1 MFGWRGGLRVVGDT
15 VSITPDLTFYTT
27 SSGYYRIT
35 FHSTLSLDHCL
46 SHSKLDIIYITWNSN
61 WKSDRINLNCCNH
74 DTINHLQ
81 NNFISAIPVAVGLKI
96 LLRIK
101 ILGINFEVEFVHL
114 ALFLILSQ
122 LKQKPSKRCIVHQS
136 YMAIQAR
143 LWWLTPQSVKDKMFN
158 VSEMIIQSMFC
169 PISSADKPDWWW
181 CCCYNSKCILISSLL
196 SSPQL
201 VGHGHL
207 LDKTR
212 SETLNTPARSTLVHT
227 D

>member
-1 MFGWRGGLRVVGDT
+1 MGDT
-15 VSITPDLTFYTT
+15 VSITPDLTFCTT

-46 SHSKLDIIYITWNSN
+46 SLSKLDIIYITWNSN

-81 NNFISAIPVAVGLKI
+81 NNFISAIPVLAAGIKI
-96 LLRIK
+96 LFRIK
-101 ILGINFEVEFVHL
+101 ILGINFEGEFVQP

-143 LWWLTPQSVKDKMFN
+143 L
-158 VSEMIIQSMFC
+158 
-169 PISSADKPDWWW
+169 
-181 CCCYNSKCILISSLL
+181 
-196 SSPQL
+196 
-201 VGHGHL
+201 
-207 LDKTR
+207 
-212 SETLNTPARSTLVHT
+212 
-227 D
+227 